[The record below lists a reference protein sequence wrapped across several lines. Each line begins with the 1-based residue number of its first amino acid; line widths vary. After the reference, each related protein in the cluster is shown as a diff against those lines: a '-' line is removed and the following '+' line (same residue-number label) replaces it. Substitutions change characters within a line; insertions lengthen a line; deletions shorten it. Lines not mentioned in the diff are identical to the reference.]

1 MTCERHEAKKAK
13 ARELRLLGFSTPQ
26 IARMLAV
33 KSHRT
38 ISDWTRGIP
47 NPEWTKRPNAKDD
60 LREVARAMRLE
71 GRSYRE
77 IRAVVPVSKSTLSL
91 WLKDVAISEE
101 QRALLQ
107 QKQVDGRA
115 RRATALRARRIAT
128 QTRVHAEASHEIGKL
143 TPRELHV
150 MGIILIL
157 GRGNQ
162 GQALE

>member
-38 ISDWTRGIP
+38 ISDWTKGIP

-101 QRALLQ
+101 QRELLEAR
-107 QKQVDGRA
+107 RA
-115 RRATALRARRIAT
+115 GASERRATALRARRIAT
-128 QTRVHAEASHEIGKL
+128 VER
-143 TPRELHV
+143 
-150 MGIILIL
+150 
-157 GRGNQ
+157 
-162 GQALE
+162 